1 MISIVK
7 RREGSELELVL
18 GGLERGKLELSRVLL
33 SARQDHDEDDEAV
46 RCRASCARHDAR
58 ADAA

>member
-1 MISIVK
+1 MICIVK

-18 GGLERGKLELSRVLL
+18 GGLEKG
-33 SARQDHDEDDEAV
+33 EDDEAV

-58 ADAA
+58 AYAA